1 MDLSEFETFHARFT
15 MPSRRSDVPVVS
27 AATTISADNAVQLAA
42 RRVCIRSED
51 SLVSVGERT
60 VSPLSL
66 FTDNSGDL
74 CDPSDLSDMLVF
86 PELTGVFET
95 YFGNYDDNGNLCDP
109 SYLSDLLV
117 LPELADASVV
127 EDAVNRVLPV
137 DVGGGSENVL
147 QPDIDVEPITPS
159 DCRVLATGFAS
170 INSIDVE
177 PITPPDCS
185 VLDTGFA
192 VETDS
197 QLNILVWFGN
207 PALYTTAQSVENF
220 SCCSIFNC

>member
-42 RRVCIRSED
+42 RRVCTRSED
-51 SLVSVGERT
+51 TPVSVGERT

-86 PELTGVFET
+86 PELTGVFEM

-127 EDAVNRVLPV
+127 DDAVNSVLPV

-147 QPDIDVEPITPS
+147 PPD
-159 DCRVLATGFAS
+159 
-170 INSIDVE
+170 IDVE

-207 PALYTTAQSVENF
+207 PALYTTAQSAENSF
-220 SCCSIFNC
+220 PVVVSSIVNPLRVSTVSKPSKSV